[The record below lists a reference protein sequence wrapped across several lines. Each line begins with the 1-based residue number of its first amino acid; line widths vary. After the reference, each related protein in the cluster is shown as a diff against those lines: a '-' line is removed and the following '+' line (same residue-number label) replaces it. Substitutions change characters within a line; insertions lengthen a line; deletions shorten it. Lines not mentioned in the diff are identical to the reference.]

1 VTRDRRDGRESVRG
15 RPEGAMASAGVLG
28 GPGVRGVSRVTSET
42 RDPVES
48 TWPEGMVLELGRV
61 SESER
66 RLGLDLFIV
75 MTDGRVDGD
84 VEIVA
89 IDEVVEVVDGP
100 SGEAVFMVI
109 A

>member
-1 VTRDRRDGRESVRG
+1 VTSDSSDGRESVRG

-28 GPGVRGVSRVTSET
+28 GPGVRGVSRVASET

-61 SESER
+61 SESES
-66 RLGLDLFIV
+66 RLGLDLFMV

-84 VEIVA
+84 VEMVA
-89 IDEVVEVVDGP
+89 IDEVVDEP
-100 SGEAVFMVI
+100 SGETVFMVI

>member
-1 VTRDRRDGRESVRG
+1 VTSDNSDGRESVRG

-66 RLGLDLFIV
+66 RLGLDRFMV

-84 VEIVA
+84 VEMVD
-89 IDEVVEVVDGP
+89 IDGVVDAP